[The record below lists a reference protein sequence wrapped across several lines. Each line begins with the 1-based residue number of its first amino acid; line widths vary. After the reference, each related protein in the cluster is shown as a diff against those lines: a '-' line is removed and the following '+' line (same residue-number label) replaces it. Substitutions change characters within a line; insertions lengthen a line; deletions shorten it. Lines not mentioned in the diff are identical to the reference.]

1 MMSLILDIDYKF
13 KKGRKKYALL
23 ITICLVTSTVHP
35 TLWAFHT
42 YIYIHIHIYIYISAH
57 TCTQFKK
64 FVVLVEAYLIHC
76 LLQYS
81 PQ

>member
-42 YIYIHIHIYIYISAH
+42 YIYIHIHIYILYIYIYI
-57 TCTQFKK
+57 
-64 FVVLVEAYLIHC
+64 LYIYIYILYI
-76 LLQYS
+76 Y
-81 PQ
+81 